1 MAGRY
6 LQNSNN
12 EVARTRVVMADKD
25 IKERDVLKECLP
37 DAVILI
43 CLFHTL
49 RSFRREISCEKMGIT
64 SGQRQL
70 SLELVQKMAYSSTE
84 EEYAKVH
91 SEFQR
96 DVPKIV
102 KKYFEECW
110 HPIRKEWV
118 MGLKAESGSFLNTTN
133 NRLESINGKLKQVIS
148 RHSSLEKFES
158 FFTILATLRTER
170 DHKAA
175 VMFQKVKVQN
185 FEQGSAESRYSELLT
200 SYASSFVLNQLKM
213 APKVKKI
220 REDGDEYRV
229 TTSGEKLVSL
239 ENCGCMFHT
248 SMRLPCRH
256 MFALRSQVGEPLY
269 DPTLCDERWTYGY
282 YRSTQ
287 RLFAEKSSPSSSL
300 LVTTATKSSRPLS
313 QHEKYHKAL
322 LLSSE
327 LASVASAASNVHF
340 ERRIELLSRLTDH
353 WRRGEEVTVTKVVDY
368 GKYIL
373 SCYTLCIYIHLMCY
387 NFSC

>member
-1 MAGRY
+1 
-6 LQNSNN
+6 
-12 EVARTRVVMADKD
+12 
-25 IKERDVLKECLP
+25 
-37 DAVILI
+37 
-43 CLFHTL
+43 
-49 RSFRREISCEKMGIT
+49 
-64 SGQRQL
+64 
-70 SLELVQKMAYSSTE
+70 
-84 EEYAKVH
+84 
-91 SEFQR
+91 
-96 DVPKIV
+96 
-102 KKYFEECW
+102 
-110 HPIRKEWV
+110 
-118 MGLKAESGSFLNTTN
+118 
-133 NRLESINGKLKQVIS
+133 
-148 RHSSLEKFES
+148 
-158 FFTILATLRTER
+158 
-170 DHKAA
+170 
-175 VMFQKVKVQN
+175 
-185 FEQGSAESRYSELLT
+185 
-200 SYASSFVLNQLKM
+200 M

-229 TTSGEKLVSL
+229 TTSEGEKLVSL

-248 SMRLPCRH
+248 SMQLHCRH
-256 MFALRSQVGEPLY
+256 MLALHSQVGEPLY

-313 QHEKYHKAL
+313 QHEKYRKAL

-373 SCYTLCIYIHLMCY
+373 FCYTLFICTLSVLTLVVNIRM
-387 NFSC
+387 